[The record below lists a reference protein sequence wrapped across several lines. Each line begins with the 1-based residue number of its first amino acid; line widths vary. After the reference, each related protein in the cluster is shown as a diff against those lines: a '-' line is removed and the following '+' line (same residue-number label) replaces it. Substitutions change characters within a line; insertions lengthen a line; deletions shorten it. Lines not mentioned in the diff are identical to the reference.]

1 MSELLNRVRRRAGR
15 LLREFLPYNEHHRPI
30 GVHASS
36 YALANQQ
43 WSGVR
48 YWPVVPAYT
57 SRLVVPPGFSEAV
70 SVYESMAHGKPQP
83 EEQMPEAFVVE
94 LPYGRLSADN
104 WDSVAIIAAD
114 NKLVG
119 DVSFQHAR
127 RGWAILKPQDNNI
140 FTQRYFQE
148 PVLVRGTVLSLLA
161 GGGAAMG
168 NYYHWL
174 IDSLP
179 RLHLVQKAGLLGDI
193 DYFLVYDKECSFMRE
208 SLLALGIRPEQL
220 LDVRTHRH
228 LRAKRLL
235 VTSPVRAGGRHSPYW
250 VSEFLRQ
257 NYLPL
262 TPEPR
267 RFARRVFISRRDA
280 TMRRLLNEAEA
291 EAVLREFGFETYVL
305 SELSLR
311 EKAELFSEAEAIVGT
326 VGAGMAN
333 LMFATP
339 GTPLLELH
347 PHTFV
352 EPESAD
358 TAYRVGLPY
367 YWLTGRPS
375 APGSTSYYDARHLDL
390 YVDPTALRAALTR
403 LVQVVPTRSAFVDS
417 HLV

>member
-1 MSELLNRVRRRAGR
+1 MPYLLNRARRRATR
-15 LLREFLPYNEHHRPI
+15 LLHEMLPYNEHHRPT

-36 YALANQQ
+36 RALAAHHA
-43 WSGVR
+43 SGAR

-57 SRLVVPPGFSEAV
+57 SHLVVPPGFSEAV
-70 SVYESMAHGKPQP
+70 SVYESQAHGKPQP
-83 EEQMPEAFVVE
+83 TEEMPEAFVVA
-94 LPYGRLSADN
+94 LPYGRLYADN
-104 WDSVAIIAAD
+104 WDSVAVMAAD

-127 RGWAILKPQDNNI
+127 RGWALTSPAENNI
-140 FTQRYFQE
+140 FAQRYFQE
-148 PVLVRGTVLSLLA
+148 PVAVAGTVLTLLA

-179 RLHLVQKAGLLGDI
+179 RLYLVREAGLLAEI
-193 DYFLVYDKECSFMRE
+193 DYFLVYDKDCPFVRE

-228 LRAKRLL
+228 LRATRLL
-235 VTSPVRAGGRHSPYW
+235 ATSPVRGGGRHSPFW
-250 VSEFLRQ
+250 VSQFLRRS
-257 NYLPL
+257 YLPPPL
-262 TPEPR
+262 SSH
-267 RFARRVFISRRDA
+267 RFAPRVFISRRDA
-280 TMRRLLNEAEA
+280 SMRRLLNEAEA
-291 EAVLREFGFETYVL
+291 EAVLHELGFETYVL
-305 SELSLR
+305 SELSLL
-311 EKAELFSEAEAIVGT
+311 EKADLFSGAEALVGT

-347 PHTFV
+347 PATFV

-367 YWLTGRPS
+367 QWLACPPS
-375 APGSTSYYDARHLDL
+375 AAGSTSYYAARHLDL
-390 YVDPTALRAALTR
+390 YVDPAALRTAVGR
-403 LVQVVPTRSAFVDS
+403 LLRGVPVG
-417 HLV
+417 